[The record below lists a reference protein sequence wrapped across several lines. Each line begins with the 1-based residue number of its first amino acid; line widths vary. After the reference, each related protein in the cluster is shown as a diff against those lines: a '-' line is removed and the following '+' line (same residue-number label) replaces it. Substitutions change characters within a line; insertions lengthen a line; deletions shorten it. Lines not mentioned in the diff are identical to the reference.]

1 VVLDPKPPN
10 LAAKP
15 NIFSNIISRKAAG
28 KKQDSRKKRQ
38 KTRNQTVA
46 RIANRTA
53 SQHLQ
58 GSRDVIGHVII

>member
-28 KKQDSRKKRQ
+28 KNRLAEKNARKQETKLS
-38 KTRNQTVA
+38 
-46 RIANRTA
+46 
-53 SQHLQ
+53 L
-58 GSRDVIGHVII
+58 G